1 MTPLGYRSPNDLEE
15 LLLIQ
20 GASPIAYQSSIDTG
34 SVFWGQ
40 VSASELMI
48 Y

>member
-20 GASPIAYQSSIDTG
+20 GASPNARNSN
-34 SVFWGQ
+34 SVSGTISGGRSRQ
-40 VSASELMI
+40 
-48 Y
+48 YGD